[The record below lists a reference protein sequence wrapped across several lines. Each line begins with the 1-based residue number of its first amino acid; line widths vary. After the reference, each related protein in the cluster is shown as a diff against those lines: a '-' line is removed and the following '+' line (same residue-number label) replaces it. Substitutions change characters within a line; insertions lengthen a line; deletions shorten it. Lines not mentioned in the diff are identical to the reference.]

1 MRKIL
6 VIILFV
12 SFIFTLTYSQELS
25 LPNTQNP
32 TWIMRDP
39 SEVVTYLLFDTS
51 LVNNLLPRYLNFVT
65 VKNIANEGVSWAINH
80 LKSNPNH
87 KNMGISFLEIVNSK
101 IFEIGGENLEFG
113 TSKAI
118 GIWFARVEVNR
129 MIKTKGTKYLSL
141 EFLVPDMKFC
151 KYMSSKGY
159 YSEYADVSL
168 AKDEDNNWLG
178 KIVKDDLNITVTFN
192 RKNNLINLGSYSNQ
206 TIFYSKKQKSNWY
219 TIVSFKGHRIFDCS
233 DVKWTI
239 KGKHPLSK
247 SIIIGETTFQTD
259 YELIGGQYNIND
271 E

>member
-1 MRKIL
+1 MRKISV
-6 VIILFV
+6 VILLLR
-12 SFIFTLTYSQELS
+12 FIFTLTYSQELT
-25 LPNTQNP
+25 LPNTQKP
-32 TWIMRDP
+32 TWIMSDP

-65 VKNIANEGVSWAINH
+65 VKDIANKGVSWAINH

-87 KNMGISFLEIVNSK
+87 KNMGISFLEIVNSTF
-101 IFEIGGENLEFG
+101 FEIEGENLEFG
-113 TSKAI
+113 SSKAI

-168 AKDEDNNWLG
+168 VNNEDNNWIG
-178 KIVKDDLNITVTFN
+178 KIVKDNLNITVNFN
-192 RKNNLINLGSYSNQ
+192 RKNNFINSGSYSNQ
-206 TIFYSKKQKSNWY
+206 TIFYSKKQKLNKY

-233 DVKWTI
+233 NVKWTI
-239 KGKHPLSK
+239 KGKHPLSE

-259 YELIGGQYNIND
+259 YELIGSQYNISY